1 MDLEEDYFYL
11 FCLKRS
17 ILCRSDVWY
26 HKYVIILEL
35 GTNTMDKTNRQGT
48 ENTRLFKYTYIILL
62 VLKCNMKIENSGFR
76 GGLFLLV
83 LLEKEYPL

>member
-1 MDLEEDYFYL
+1 
-11 FCLKRS
+11 
-17 ILCRSDVWY
+17 
-26 HKYVIILEL
+26 
-35 GTNTMDKTNRQGT
+35 MDKTNRQGT